1 MAVFNKT
8 IRVAL
13 VLLGLCPALA
23 SAELAVDGE
32 RLQHAVSTV
41 DDLPDG
47 RARIF
52 LEDRMQAAGLMT
64 WSDARG
70 NLVGEHDGRWPL
82 PPLLVEAPLAAPAA
96 ALAAI
101 EVAQS
106 LRDNGSV
113 LRHPLII
120 RAVNVCRQAQDP
132 APGDAPA
139 ALQLWLTSGGEI
151 GQDGTHSMPAE
162 SCAED
167 SARPALKDEWVAAA
181 NALLNALLA
190 ADRRAADDQVRRR

>member
-1 MAVFNKT
+1 MAACTKT
-8 IRVAL
+8 TCITL
-13 VLLGLCPALA
+13 LLLGLYPVVA
-23 SAELAVDGE
+23 SAELAVDSE
-32 RLQHAVSTV
+32 RLRHAVNTV

-47 RARIF
+47 RVRIF

-70 NLVGEHDGRWPL
+70 DLVGEHDGRWPL

-120 RAVNVCRQAQDP
+120 RAVNVCRQAPDP
-132 APGDAPA
+132 APDDAPA
-139 ALQLWLTSGGEI
+139 ALQLWLTAGGEI
-151 GQDGTHSMPAE
+151 GQDGTHSIPAE
-162 SCAED
+162 SCTED
-167 SARPALKDEWVAAA
+167 SARPAVTDEWVAAA

-190 ADRRAADDQVRRR
+190 ADRRAAGDQVRRR